1 MPSLIFL
8 QSRKHANKVRL
19 YYMLHPVDGG
29 CPAKKLRTDNV
40 SEEAHWAFNVH
51 AFATSTDSKPVSF
64 LITEAGSFITP
75 SRNSDIATTGKPFY
89 VHNILIDMSCSSEL
103 ITSAQSHISHISGY
117 HWDAV
122 KVDQDK
128 EWLRTFCDI
137 FHVTSCQFMSHMACA
152 CLWFG
157 LLKVYRSYKMV
168 GLNGYIC
175 NILANF
181 ACSFVLR
188 QLFPTK
194 ATCIKKT

>member
-1 MPSLIFL
+1 MK
-8 QSRKHANKVRL
+8 KH
-19 YYMLHPVDGG
+19 
-29 CPAKKLRTDNV
+29 T
-40 SEEAHWAFNVH
+40 WAFHVH

-89 VHNILIDMSCSSEL
+89 VHNILIDMTCLSEL
-103 ITSAQSHISHISGY
+103 ITSAQSHISHISGD
-117 HWDAV
+117 HWDV
-122 KVDQDK
+122 VMEVDQYK
-128 EWLRTFCDI
+128 ERLRTFYYI
-137 FHVTSCQFMSHMACA
+137 FHVTSCQFMSHMACE

-157 LLKVYRSYKMV
+157 LLKVYRSYKM

-175 NILANF
+175 NILANY

-194 ATCIKKT
+194 ETCIKT